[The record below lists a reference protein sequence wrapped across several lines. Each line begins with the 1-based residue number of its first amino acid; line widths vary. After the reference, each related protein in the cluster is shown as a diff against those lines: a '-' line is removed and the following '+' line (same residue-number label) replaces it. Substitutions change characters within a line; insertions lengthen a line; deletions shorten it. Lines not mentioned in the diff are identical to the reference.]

1 MHPKSYNFWGA
12 YFYRMIFIWNLQII
26 PRLSSIFPKW
36 YNEVQSTA
44 TRCN

>member
-26 PRLSSIFPKW
+26 PRLSSM
-36 YNEVQSTA
+36 NMSRRTEHHG
-44 TRCN
+44 R